1 MANPDNRFG
10 LAPVGHISGAQWNGA
25 TKKCYIPV
33 GDGTAMFI
41 GDPVVFA
48 GSADAGGLYPTVAKA
63 TAGNTNP
70 IAGVITSFEP
80 VSPAYGATANLNLQI
95 IYRPASTAM
104 YCNVCFDPTVLYAIQ
119 GDTVAVIA
127 YTDVGSCF
135 DLIYTHSGDTV
146 TGLSG
151 VELNSSAKTTS
162 ASTYQMRLWGA
173 VDDPTNDISVVNA
186 RWLVSINLNQ
196 LFSAGVNTAGTAI
209 AGGVGV

>member
-1 MANPDNRFG
+1 MANADFRFG
-10 LAPVGHISGAQWNGA
+10 LRPVQHISGAPWNGQ
-25 TKKCYIPV
+25 TMRCYVPSD
-33 GDGTAMFI
+33 DGTALYI
-41 GDPVVFA
+41 GDPVVLA
-48 GSADAGGLYPTVAKA
+48 GSADTDGIAPTVTKA

-70 IAGVITSFEP
+70 IAGVVVGFEQVAP
-80 VSPAYGATANLNLQI
+80 GNNSNINLQI

-104 YCNVCFDPTVLYAIQ
+104 YCKVVFDPTVLYEIQ

-127 YTDVGSCF
+127 ATDVGSCF
-135 DLIYTHSGDTV
+135 DLIFTHAGDTT

-151 VELNSSAKTTS
+151 VELNSSAKTAS

-173 VDDPTNDISVVNA
+173 SPVAGKNDISLVHA
-186 RWLVSINLNQ
+186 KWMVSINLNQ